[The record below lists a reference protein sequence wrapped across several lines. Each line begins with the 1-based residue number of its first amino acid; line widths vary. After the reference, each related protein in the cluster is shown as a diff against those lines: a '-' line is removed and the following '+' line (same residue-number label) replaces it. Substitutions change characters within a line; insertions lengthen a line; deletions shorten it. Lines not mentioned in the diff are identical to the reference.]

1 MHCTILRI
9 YFMSLDFVFVNL
21 MKGFFVYMSVCPNFF
36 YVGADWQFERIC
48 VCAFFSKNQK
58 CNKIHMLASMISN
71 AFFCSITPKNA
82 LHSRIGT
89 YTVGFYFLPFFLR
102 SIESFSS
109 YIYSTILIFPNVSKN
124 APYFSRI
131 NFMSK
136 SRTFFMGWMNALV
149 YLSVCLYI

>member
-9 YFMSLDFVFVNL
+9 YFMSLDFVFINL

-102 SIESFSS
+102 SILLMLLKPWNLFQV
-109 YIYSTILIFPNVSKN
+109 IFI
-124 APYFSRI
+124 AQF
-131 NFMSK
+131 
-136 SRTFFMGWMNALV
+136 
-149 YLSVCLYI
+149 